1 MSFER
6 AIAELESIVKRLD
19 ALRSSMDGRLEGRKC
34 VHIFDDFIRLH
45 EGPASGFAVAS

>member
-1 MSFER
+1 MPFER

-19 ALRSSMDGRLEGRKC
+19 ALRSGIDGRLKGRER
-34 VHIFDDFIRLH
+34 VHIFDDFVRLH